1 VTYGNTIGGGSSG
14 SLGGSGLGGIG
25 QTTPLHVHVS
35 QAAGGIIDTGLL
47 ITLLLSLLGL
57 VVILTVVGVL
67 VIVIVSN
74 RADPDPTGRRP
85 LSVYLFGISFVTLLT
100 AVVGSVAVVASLVSL
115 IGSHG
120 PGVGNAVARGAVLG
134 GLITVVSVAVL
145 VVHLRRG
152 LRFAVADGTAGPS
165 QRIARSY
172 VAAVAFVAVLV
183 LVLSAIA
190 GVYLVFVL
198 AGPGV
203 FGFGVSRTL
212 AGEALIVTGYVAV
225 VAVLIVLTHRNMVS
239 PGLRFL
245 KEPTPWAGP
254 SGPAGPAGPAVAY
267 QAPAGGTAAVPP
279 TSPPAASPA
288 PPPATP
294 PGWTASPPPPPS
306 TPPGPNPPESPPP
319 TLPAT

>member
-1 VTYGNTIGGGSSG
+1 VTYGNTIGGGSG
-14 SLGGSGLGGIG
+14 RSLGGSGLGGIG
-25 QTTPLHVHVS
+25 QQATPLHVHAS

-47 ITLLLSLLGL
+47 VTLLLSLLGL
-57 VVILTVVGVL
+57 VTILTVVGVL

-100 AVVGSVAVVASLVSL
+100 AVVGSVAVVESLVSL
-115 IGSHG
+115 IGSSG
-120 PGVGNAVARGAVLG
+120 PGAGNAVARGAVLG

-172 VAAVAFVAVLV
+172 VAAVAFVSVLM
-183 LVLSAIA
+183 LLLSAIV

-212 AGEALIVTGYVAV
+212 AGEALIVTAYVAV
-225 VAVLIVLTHRNMVS
+225 VALLILMTHRNLVS

-245 KEPTPWAGP
+245 KESSPWAP
-254 SGPAGPAGPAVAY
+254 SATPPAPP
-267 QAPAGGTAAVPP
+267 APAAPVT
-279 TSPPAASPA
+279 PPAPPA
-288 PPPATP
+288 PPP
-294 PGWTASPPPPPS
+294 S
-306 TPPGPNPPESPPP
+306 
-319 TLPAT
+319 

>member
-14 SLGGSGLGGIG
+14 SLGGSGLGGSGLGG

-198 AGPGV
+198 VGPGV

-245 KEPTPWAGP
+245 KEPTPWADQ
-254 SGPAGPAGPAVAY
+254 SGPAGPAVGY
-267 QAPAGGTAAVPP
+267 QTPAGGTAAVPP
-279 TSPPAASPA
+279 TAPPAASPA

>member
-1 VTYGNTIGGGSSG
+1 VTYGNTIGGGSGGSG
-14 SLGGSGLGGIG
+14 SSLGGSGLGGI
-25 QTTPLHVHVS
+25 QQQTPLHIHAT
-35 QAAGGIIDTGLL
+35 QAAGGAIDTGLL

-74 RADPDPTGRRP
+74 RADPDPSGRRP

-100 AVVGSVAVVASLVSL
+100 AVIGSVAVVESLVSL
-115 IGSHG
+115 IGSSG
-120 PGVGNAVARGAVLG
+120 PGFGNAVARGAVLG
-134 GLITVVSVAVL
+134 GLITVVSLAVL

-172 VAAVAFVAVLV
+172 VAAVAFVSVLM
-183 LVLSAIA
+183 LLLSAIV

-203 FGFGVSRTL
+203 FGFGVSRTV
-212 AGEALIVTGYVAV
+212 AGEALIVTAYVAV
-225 VAVLIVLTHRNMVS
+225 VALLILETHRDLVS

-245 KEPTPWAGP
+245 KEPTLG
-254 SGPAGPAGPAVAY
+254 
-267 QAPAGGTAAVPP
+267 
-279 TSPPAASPA
+279 A
-288 PPPATP
+288 PP
-294 PGWTASPPPPPS
+294 ASPPLPPS
-306 TPPGPNPPESPPP
+306 PV
-319 TLPAT
+319 

>member
-1 VTYGNTIGGGSSG
+1 MDSGG
-14 SLGGSGLGGIG
+14 SLGGSGLGTL
-25 QTTPLHVHVS
+25 QQPTPLHIHAP
-35 QAAGGIIDTGLL
+35 QAVGGIVDTGVL

-57 VVILTVVGVL
+57 VVMLTVVGIL

-100 AVVGSVAVVASLVSL
+100 AVVGSVAVVESVVSL
-115 IGSHG
+115 IGSTG
-120 PGVGNAVARGAVLG
+120 PGVGDAVARGAVLG

-172 VAAVAFVAVLV
+172 VAAVAFVSVLM
-183 LVLSAIA
+183 LLLSAIA
-190 GVYLVFVL
+190 AVYLVFVL

-212 AGEALIVTGYVAV
+212 AGEALIVTAYVAV
-225 VAVLIVLTHRNMVS
+225 VALLILTTHRDMVS

-245 KEPTPWAGP
+245 KEPSPWAP
-254 SGPAGPAGPAVAY
+254 S
-267 QAPAGGTAAVPP
+267 AA
-279 TSPPAASPA
+279 
-288 PPPATP
+288 
-294 PGWTASPPPPPS
+294 PPPPPPPPPAPI
-306 TPPGPNPPESPPP
+306 TPPAPS
-319 TLPAT
+319 T

>member
-1 VTYGNTIGGGSSG
+1 MTYGNTIGGGSG
-14 SLGGSGLGGIG
+14 GPGRSLGGSGLGGIP
-25 QTTPLHVHVS
+25 QQTPLHIHAT
-35 QAAGGIIDTGLL
+35 QATGGIIDTGLL

-85 LSVYLFGISFVTLLT
+85 LSVYLFGISFVTLLA
-100 AVVGSVAVVASLVSL
+100 AVIGSVAVVESLVSL
-115 IGSHG
+115 IGSSG
-120 PGVGNAVARGAVLG
+120 PGFGNAVARGAVLG

-172 VAAVAFVAVLV
+172 VAAVAFVSVLM
-183 LVLSAIA
+183 LLLSAIV

-212 AGEALIVTGYVAV
+212 AGEALIVTAYVAG
-225 VAVLIVLTHRNMVS
+225 VALLILATHRNLVS

-245 KEPTPWAGP
+245 KEPSPWAP
-254 SGPAGPAGPAVAY
+254 SA
-267 QAPAGGTAAVPP
+267 AP
-279 TSPPAASPA
+279 PA
-288 PPPATP
+288 PPAPVAPPAP
-294 PGWTASPPPPPS
+294 PASSAPPAPS
-306 TPPGPNPPESPPP
+306 
-319 TLPAT
+319 A